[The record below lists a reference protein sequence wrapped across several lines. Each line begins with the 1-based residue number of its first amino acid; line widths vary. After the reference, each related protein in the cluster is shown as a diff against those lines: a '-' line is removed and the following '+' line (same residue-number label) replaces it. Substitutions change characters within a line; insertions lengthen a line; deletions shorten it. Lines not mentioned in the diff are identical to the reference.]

1 MECAPVS
8 CVATEVQEALQRRY
22 PQATVEAQP
31 DGRFTV
37 GDHDGSTAI
46 YRIAESDSPQ
56 QAERVVR
63 IVRSGLLRSLPEGVA
78 AGVTEVVSTDSLG
91 DIILALD
98 TPRLPNVDVDAE
110 SIRQALVAL
119 ARMHSVF
126 AGFPARLTSGLG
138 LLPLGQWLTHDRPGG
153 DRTVD
158 AAWGTFA
165 ARLPQSWAV
174 VEPLLANPAP
184 LVDALR
190 DCQPTIVQGNV
201 TPTALSIVDGTV
213 TFHDWGL
220 ATRGPGALDLGA
232 FIAALWPIRGLSL
245 ADCVETYRVE
255 RARLGRLPSEGERW
269 DREAALGLLAGVLG
283 HGWMLGE
290 HREALEEWR
299 VYIALA
305 RDAWLT
311 RWPRL

>member
-1 MECAPVS
+1 MECEPVS
-8 CVATEVQEALQRRY
+8 PVALEVLEALQRRY
-22 PQATVEAQP
+22 SQAAVEAQP

-37 GDHDGSTAI
+37 SERDGSTAI
-46 YRIAESDSPQ
+46 YRIVEPGSPQ
-56 QAERVVR
+56 RAERAAR

-78 AGVTEVVSTDSLG
+78 AVVNEVVSTNSLG
-91 DIILALD
+91 DIILAPD
-98 TPRLPNVDVDAE
+98 TPQLPNGDVSAE

-158 AAWGTFA
+158 AGWGAFA
-165 ARLPQSWAV
+165 ARLPQGWAV
-174 VEPLLANPAP
+174 VEPLLMNPAP

-190 DCQPTIVQGNV
+190 DCQPTIVQGHV
-201 TPTALSIVDGTV
+201 IPTKLSIMDGTV

-220 ATRGPGALDLGA
+220 ATRGPGALDLGS
-232 FIAALWPIRGLSL
+232 FVAAVWPIRGLSL

-269 DREAALGLLAGVLG
+269 DREAALGLLAGVLR